1 MSRLNL
7 AARARS
13 LGLLVVLG
21 SSLLVAACG
30 GSAPGGGG
38 GGGGG
43 AGGVDWDSVMSQIQ
57 ATFGTTMTAGS
68 YDAGNQTVDIT
79 LAEGSGSGMAKLF
92 LCSNVKNILKA
103 AGAPADQKV
112 VIRDDK
118 GVLSTQADCK

>member
-13 LGLLVVLG
+13 LGLVVVLG

-30 GSAPGGGG
+30 GSAPDGGGG
-38 GGGGG
+38 GG
-43 AGGVDWDSVMSQIQ
+43 GGVDWDSVMSQIQ

>member
-7 AARARS
+7 AARART
-13 LGLLVVLG
+13 LGLVVVLG
-21 SSLLVAACG
+21 STVAVASCG

-43 AGGVDWDSVMSQIQ
+43 GSVDWDSVISQIQ

-68 YDAGNQTVDIT
+68 YDAANQTVDIT

-92 LCSNVKNILKA
+92 LCSNVRNILKA

-112 VIRDDK
+112 IIRDDK